1 MPTDMQTLES
11 EMDVFDLDPQF
22 VVIGD
27 RPDGDI
33 QLYESAGGTGCCTTV
48 GPTASETCWG
58 TCTGLTGRP
67 CAC

>member
-11 EMDVFDLDPQF
+11 EMDVFDLDPQSI
-22 VVIGD
+22 VIGD
-27 RPDGDI
+27 RPGFDI
-33 QLYESAGGTGCCTTV
+33 QMYESAGGTSCCT
-48 GPTASETCWG
+48 GGSPTNDTTCWG